1 MADHRM
7 HWGVGA
13 LVALSALASGCAH
26 RSAAISEETS
36 SALACDRARSESEAN
51 AVREAGARQAGA
63 MDYIAA
69 RASYYVG
76 VAKEWSVGGIRPPG
90 SGFVRRFEGNRGF
103 TVRESRAAEECW
115 QARKREREAQLE
127 SQQTILTP
135 PRYHGTLRGRPRI
148 PPK

>member
-1 MADHRM
+1 MDDKGMRWAA
-7 HWGVGA
+7 GV
-13 LVALSALASGCAH
+13 LVVLGALASGCAH
-26 RSAAISEETS
+26 RSASIRDGTTL
-36 SALACDRARSESEAN
+36 ALACDRARSEAEAN
-51 AVREAGARQAGA
+51 AVREAGTRQAGA

-115 QARKREREAQLE
+115 QAWKREREAQLE

-135 PRYHGTLRGRPRI
+135 PRYHGTLRGHPRI